1 MNKALSWLCKIFLA
15 PIIKIIFIKK
25 INGEENVPSGN
36 FILVANHQSHL
47 DEIATALVCLPRKFR
62 FIGRVDEIDG
72 VAKIFLDLFYSLFG
86 VIPLDR
92 KSKESKKKVIKE
104 AIGSLKK
111 NNILILYPEGTRTRT
126 GKMGEGKVG
135 TAKFLLATG
144 TPILPIWI
152 KGTAEL
158 LPPGGKLKIKKTI
171 SINIGKPIFFK
182 QEFNK
187 AKTLDSNSEEYKK
200 LLEEMTKKIMNE
212 IFHLRQEA

>member
-1 MNKALSWLCKIFLA
+1 MNKVLSWFCKIFLA
-15 PIIKIIFIKK
+15 PVIKIIFIKR
-25 INGEENVPSGN
+25 INGEENIPDGN
-36 FILVANHQSHL
+36 FILVANHQSHI
-47 DEIATALVCLPRKFR
+47 DEMATGLICLPRKFR
-62 FIGRVDEIDG
+62 FIGRVDDING
-72 VAKIFLDLFYSLFG
+72 VAKIFLDLFYYLFG

-92 KSKESKKKVIKE
+92 KNKESKKKVIEE
-104 AIGSLKK
+104 AIKSLKN
-111 NNILILYPEGTRTRT
+111 NNILILYPEGTRTRN

-144 TPILPIWI
+144 TPILPVGI

-187 AKTLDSNSEEYKK
+187 AKTLNSKSEEYKK
-200 LLEEMTKKIMNE
+200 LLGEMTKKIMNE